1 MTNHQE
7 SQYLQLLN
15 KAITEGDYVDDRTGT
30 GCYSL
35 FGETLR
41 FDLSK
46 GFPLFTTK
54 KINFSNIVGE
64 LLWFLSGNTDLPS
77 LRKYSDKPEG
87 AHTIWSDDYEKFS
100 QSEDKY
106 TLGLYGEES
115 LGNIYGLQW
124 MHWGRDPVWCNEE
137 HDQIKQLLTDLKSV
151 VSGDTAKARRLI
163 VLSWNPYDHTVGD
176 KKWAALP
183 ACHTDFQL
191 LVRNG
196 KLNLKFNMRSA
207 DLFLGTPYNVASYAL
222 LAHILAKLVGLEV
235 GELFYVAVDAHVYS
249 NHLEAVQTQL
259 ERTPTDF
266 GNLVLP
272 EFETLDDILKMT
284 AKDFK
289 VENYNPQGF
298 ISAKQAS

>member
-15 KAITEGDYVDDRTGT
+15 KVITEGDYVEDRTGT

-35 FGETLR
+35 FGETMR

-64 LLWFLSGNTDLPS
+64 LLWFLSGKTDLPS

-87 AHTIWSDDYEKFS
+87 AHTIWSDDYEKFCES
-100 QSEDKY
+100 TRDLNPFYKD
-106 TLGLYGEES
+106 EES
-115 LGNIYGLQW
+115 LGAIYGHQW
-124 MHWGRDPVWCNEE
+124 RAFN
-137 HDQIKQLLTDLKSV
+137 DQISQLLTDLKSV
-151 VSGDTAKARRLI
+151 VAGDMTKARRLI
-163 VLSWNPYDHTVGD
+163 VQSWNPYDHTVGD

-183 ACHTDFQL
+183 ACHTDFQII
-191 LVRNG
+191 VRDG

-259 ERTPTDF
+259 ERTPTAF
-266 GNLVLP
+266 GDLVLP
-272 EFETLDDILKMT
+272 EFETLDDILKTT